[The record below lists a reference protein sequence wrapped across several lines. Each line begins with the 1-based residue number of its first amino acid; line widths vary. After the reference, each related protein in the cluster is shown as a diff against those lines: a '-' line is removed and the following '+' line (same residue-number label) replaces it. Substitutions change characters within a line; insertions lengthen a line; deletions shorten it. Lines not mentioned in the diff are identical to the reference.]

1 MCHCRMDGLKEEESY
16 YSKTFCAAP
25 AKWRSNMVIITLY
38 DLGQHSIYQ
47 SATCNQLSVSLTLS
61 GGFSMVVFARGLSGS
76 RGMIISL
83 KEGEETFDSPDVA
96 LLHLKLLV

>member
-1 MCHCRMDGLKEEESY
+1 
-16 YSKTFCAAP
+16 
-25 AKWRSNMVIITLY
+25 
-38 DLGQHSIYQ
+38 
-47 SATCNQLSVSLTLS
+47 
-61 GGFSMVVFARGLSGS
+61 MVVFARGLNSS